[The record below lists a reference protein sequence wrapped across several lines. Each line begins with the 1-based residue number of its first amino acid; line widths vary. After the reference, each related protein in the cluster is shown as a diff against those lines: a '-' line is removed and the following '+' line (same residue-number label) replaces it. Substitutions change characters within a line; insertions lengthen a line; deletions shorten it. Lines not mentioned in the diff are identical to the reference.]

1 MQLPSWLQH
10 RWRRWRN
17 ERLLDPLVQRKLSG
31 FWLTRRRAQREAA
44 ETFDLVAGFVYS
56 QVLFAC
62 HRLGVLAQLRDGPL
76 PHSQLL
82 STPGL
87 SSAAGLTLLRAAAA
101 LDLLECDE
109 SDTNEA
115 IWWLGAKGA
124 ALLGNAGALAMIEH
138 HAVLYRDLVDPVA
151 LLRSPRGST
160 ELARYWPYAT
170 ADAPAGAAPEQIRAY
185 TRLMAA
191 SQGLVADEI
200 LDAYDF
206 RQHRRILDIGGGD
219 GTFLRHVRQ
228 RAPQAQLVLFD
239 LPAVAAEARRQFDG
253 ASGVECIGGDFA
265 HEALPTGADLITL
278 VRILHDHDDELAQ
291 SLLHRAAE
299 ALTPGGRLIVAEP
312 LAGTPRAVR
321 MGNAYF
327 GLYLWAMGSGRA
339 RSAEEIAA
347 WMRKAGLVDIEE
359 RATRIPLQTRLI
371 VARRPALRP
380 G

>member
-1 MQLPSWLQH
+1 MQLPSWLQD

-17 ERLLDPLVQRKLSG
+17 EQLLDPLVQRKLSG
-31 FWLTRRRAQREAA
+31 FWLTRRRAHREAA

-56 QVLFAC
+56 QVLLAC
-62 HRLGVLAQLRDGPL
+62 HRLGILTQLRDGPL
-76 PHSQLL
+76 SHSRLL
-82 STPGL
+82 STLDLPP
-87 SSAAGLTLLRAAAA
+87 AAGLTLLRAAAA
-101 LDLLECDE
+101 LDLLECDQ
-109 SDTNEA
+109 SDTHEA
-115 IWWLGAKGA
+115 TWWLGSKGA

-185 TRLMAA
+185 TTLMAA

-206 RQHRRILDIGGGD
+206 SQHRRILDIGGGD
-219 GTFLRHVRQ
+219 GTFLRHVRR

-239 LPAVAAEARRQFDG
+239 LPAVALEAQRQFGG
-253 ASGVECIGGDFA
+253 ASGVECVGGDFA
-265 HEALPTGADLITL
+265 HQALPTGADLITL
-278 VRILHDHDDELAQ
+278 VRILHDHDDELAR
-291 SLLHRAAE
+291 SVLHRAAE

-312 LAGTPRAVR
+312 LAGTPGAVR

-339 RSAEEIAA
+339 RSAEEIAT
-347 WMRKAGLVDIEE
+347 WMREAGLVDIEE
-359 RATRIPLQTRLI
+359 RATRIPLQTRVI

>member
-1 MQLPSWLQH
+1 MQLPRWLQD

-17 ERLLDPLVQRKLSG
+17 ERLLDPLAQRKLSG

-44 ETFDLVAGFVYS
+44 EAFDLVAGFVYS
-56 QVLFAC
+56 QVLLAC
-62 HRLGVLAQLRDGPL
+62 HRLGVLMQLRDGPL
-76 PHSQLL
+76 PQAKLL
-82 STPGL
+82 STIDLPP
-87 SSAAGLTLLRAAAA
+87 AAALTLLRAAAA

-109 SDTNEA
+109 SDA
-115 IWWLGAKGA
+115 SGAVWWLGAKGA

-170 ADAPAGAAPEQIRAY
+170 ADAPSRAAPEQIRAY
-185 TRLMAA
+185 TTLMAA

-206 RQHRRILDIGGGD
+206 GRHRRILDIGGGD
-219 GTFLRHVRQ
+219 GTFLRHVRR
-228 RAPQAQLVLFD
+228 RAPQAQLILFD

-265 HEALPTGADLITL
+265 HDAIPTGADLITL
-278 VRILHDHDDELAQ
+278 VRILHDHDDELAR
-291 SLLHRAAE
+291 SLLQRAAA
-299 ALTPGGRLIVAEP
+299 ALMPGGRLIVAEP
-312 LAGTPRAVR
+312 LAGTPGAVR

-339 RSAEEIAA
+339 RSASEITE
-347 WMRKAGLVDIEE
+347 WMSDAGLVDIEE
-359 RATRIPLQTRLI
+359 RVTRIPLQTRLI
-371 VARRPALRP
+371 VARRPGECLY
-380 G
+380 